1 MARRLHRASAQNM
14 PSLPSISG
22 SCIQKY
28 TQFPCQSR
36 SLEHTSQR
44 SRRQGDRQKLWNTR
58 RSALVRF
65 RKIVCASGQANETTG
80 DCCGKTAI
88 RKREGSPAGLLK
100 RLFRAAKKEFQAPQK
115 GFVSSKKT
123 RAFFRISGLYSS
135 TDCADASTRPRV
147 AGGFR
152 HSTPARLPGVRPVR
166 NCLQLL
172 LRHYSPRSGRRLTS
186 GALRFFPCKNLLH
199 KNYRRIVS
207 PAHGPCIRGAQARGV
222 NHALPWHGALP
233 ATVRTF
239 P

>member
-1 MARRLHRASAQNM
+1 
-14 PSLPSISG
+14 
-22 SCIQKY
+22 
-28 TQFPCQSR
+28 
-36 SLEHTSQR
+36 
-44 SRRQGDRQKLWNTR
+44 
-58 RSALVRF
+58 
-65 RKIVCASGQANETTG
+65 
-80 DCCGKTAI
+80 
-88 RKREGSPAGLLK
+88 
-100 RLFRAAKKEFQAPQK
+100 
-115 GFVSSKKT
+115 
-123 RAFFRISGLYSS
+123 
-135 TDCADASTRPRV
+135 
-147 AGGFR
+147 
-152 HSTPARLPGVRPVR
+152 VRPVR